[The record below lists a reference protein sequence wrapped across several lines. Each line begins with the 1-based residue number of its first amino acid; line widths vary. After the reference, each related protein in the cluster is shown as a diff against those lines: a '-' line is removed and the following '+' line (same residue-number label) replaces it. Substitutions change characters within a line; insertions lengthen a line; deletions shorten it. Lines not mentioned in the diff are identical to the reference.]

1 MSTNSIQVLKFGGTS
16 VAGRGQ
22 WQFIAQICRHR
33 QEQGQ
38 QILLVCSALASCT
51 DILESCIA
59 AVRKNDQVLVA
70 AQLSIFRE
78 RHQLLATE
86 LELKFSAQLDTA
98 IINIQT
104 LLSSELTPAEQA
116 QILANGEYL
125 STRLGHS
132 WLLQQ
137 GLMAEWK
144 DAADL
149 LSCQN
154 ANDWRGWLQ
163 AKAVARCKDDLFSAK
178 TEIIITQGFIAAN
191 PLGEICLLGRGG
203 SDISAIL
210 LAAELGLKEVEIY
223 SDVPGIYSADPRAC
237 PAARLLL
244 EVDYAEALEMAAA
257 GATVIHPQAIRT
269 AEDYQLEICIRQSGD
284 FEGPGTR
291 IHAPDK
297 ASLAG
302 TAIKAICLR
311 ENMLALLLESRD
323 QNRQVGFL
331 ADVFSV
337 FADHGLAIEQVATSE
352 TTTTISIHAGENRMD
367 TAALEKLEKALQPLC
382 KYTLLPA
389 ATAIT
394 IVGRGLRTR
403 LESIITALGDFNNR
417 RLFMTS
423 VSANDIACTLL
434 VPEADSHNYLL
445 SLHQQL
451 IESNVTG
458 FGSSWQELQSPAGTA
473 QLADPK
479 SATAFYFSS
488 CKFDPGSGMAHLGFR
503 FDEGPE
509 LIETIQFDGVYPELS
524 GLQLHAFNNALHL
537 LHLIIG
543 ISYYKAGVPS
553 RLVIETLAED
563 AEVMEFLEHLYL
575 HGLAEFAYRNGID
588 LKPRLNFEFT
598 GSVSLDVCDWQAEPA
613 HDLVA
618 LGGGKDSLVAVEI
631 LKSMG
636 RTISTVAVGNST
648 LIADTAKLT
657 AQPFIRIGREMAV
670 ELQSMNVTGAW
681 NGHVPVTAINSAILV
696 CQAILSGFSNVI
708 FANEASASS
717 PNLYAEDGSEVNH
730 QYSKGLDFES
740 RFQTILQSKVAKR
753 PLYFSLLRPWRE
765 LAIVQKF
772 SQLPQYFHS
781 FSSCNRNFHLQ
792 GSRIVGRWCGD
803 CPKCRFASL
812 MLALYLPRTEV
823 STIIGRDLWADAGQ
837 TEGFANLCGFNGHK
851 PFECVGEIEESRV
864 AALQLLD
871 SAEYA
876 DSPVLE
882 SLRAYLE
889 PVRDSL
895 PSLDELLQPSSQHL
909 LPEEFQHVID

>member
-1 MSTNSIQVLKFGGTS
+1 MSTNNIQVLKFGGTS

-22 WQFIAQICRHR
+22 WEFIAELCQQR
-33 QEQGQ
+33 QEQGR
-38 QILLVCSALASCT
+38 QILLVCSALAGCT
-51 DILESCIA
+51 DTLEICIKA
-59 AVRKNDQVLVA
+59 ARENDQAQVA
-70 AQLSIFRE
+70 EQLDIFYK
-78 RHQLLATE
+78 RHQSLATE
-86 LELKFSAQLDTA
+86 LGLEFSTQLDSA
-98 IINIQT
+98 ITNLQA
-104 LLSSELTPAEQA
+104 LLDSELNPAEQA
-116 QILANGEYL
+116 QVLASGEYL
-125 STRLGHS
+125 STLLGHA
-132 WLLQQ
+132 WLIEQ
-137 GLMAEWK
+137 GIQAEWK
-144 DAADL
+144 DATSL
-149 LSCQN
+149 LSCPN
-154 ANDWRGWLQ
+154 TEDWRGWLQ
-163 AKAVARCKDDLFSAK
+163 VQAVAEPTDGLFSAQ
-178 TEIIITQGFIAAN
+178 TELIITQGFIAAN
-191 PLGEICLLGRGG
+191 SAGEICLLGRGG

-210 LAAELGLKEVEIY
+210 LAAELGLKKVEIY
-223 SDVPGIYSADPRAC
+223 SDVPGLFSADPRAC

-257 GATVIHPQAIRT
+257 GAAVIHPQAIGT
-269 AEDYQLEICIRQSGD
+269 AEDHQLEISMRQSGD
-284 FEGPGTR
+284 LEGPGTR
-291 IHAPDK
+291 VHAADK
-297 ASLAG
+297 ASLTG

-311 ENMLALLLESRD
+311 ENMLALLLENRD

-331 ADVFSV
+331 AAVFSV

-367 TAALEKLEKALQPLC
+367 TVALEQLEKALQPLC

-403 LESIITALGDFNNR
+403 LESILAALGNFNNR

-434 VPEADSHNYLL
+434 VPEADSHNYLV

-451 IESNVTG
+451 IESNVAN
-458 FGSSWQELQSPAGTA
+458 FGSSWQELQSPVGTTK
-473 QLADPK
+473 LPDPK
-479 SATAFYFSS
+479 AATAFYFSS
-488 CKFDPGSGMAHLGFR
+488 CEFEPSSGVARLGFR
-503 FDEGPE
+503 FDNGPE
-509 LIETIQFDGVYPELS
+509 LIETIQFDGVHSELA
-524 GLQLHAFNNALHL
+524 GLPLQAFNNSLHL
-537 LHLIIG
+537 LHLIVG
-543 ISYYKAGVPS
+543 ISYYKAGVPA

-563 AEVMEFLEHLYL
+563 AELAEFLEHLYL
-575 HGLAEFAYRNGID
+575 HGLAEFAYCNDLD
-588 LKPRLNFEFT
+588 LKSKLNFEFT
-598 GSVSLDVCDWQAEPA
+598 GSASLGACQLQAGSA

-618 LGGGKDSLVAVEI
+618 LGGGKDSLVAVEM

-636 RTISTVAVGNST
+636 RRPSTVAVGNSA
-648 LIADTAKLT
+648 LIAATAKLT
-657 AQPFIRIGREMAV
+657 GQPFIRIGREMAV
-670 ELQSMNVTGAW
+670 ELQRMNAAGAW

-696 CQAILSGFSNVI
+696 CQAILSGFDNVI

-740 RFQTILQSKVAKR
+740 RFQNILQSKVAKR
-753 PLYFSLLRPWRE
+753 PVYFSLLRPWRE

-772 SQLPQYFHS
+772 SQLPQYFSS

-812 MLALYLPRTEV
+812 MLALYLPRTKV

-837 TEGFANLCGFNGHK
+837 IEGFANLCGFNGHK
-851 PFECVGEIEESRV
+851 PFECVGEVEESRV
-864 AALQLLD
+864 AVMQLLD
-871 SAEYA
+871 DVTYA

-882 SLRAYLE
+882 ALRAYLE

-895 PSLDELLQPSSQHL
+895 PTLAELLQPSSQHL